1 MADPIAYLAL
11 VVAHRNRDGS
21 GGGIGAKP
29 EQAPERLTRQE
40 SWRYAERAVRSSE
53 GRMDVTVHIEGRHD
67 AGQALAR
74 VLQRAGLFESIEQ
87 AREASGRSPEQFR
100 IAVKPNLMGRPGPD
114 PGLVERLF
122 ATLREYGYR
131 ELALVESRA
140 AREAGYSGDGY
151 QVVDLSDEPVAF
163 DYGSVL
169 GKATAGRT
177 WLEAD
182 YRITFAK
189 AKPQPRCF
197 FSGCLAN
204 LLGCLPEPDKLSH
217 YAGPRHAFYEC
228 CVLVADRLPVS
239 FAIMDASHAD
249 ELLASTSPFA
259 VDWVAGEKMGLD
271 PGLNPVLHE
280 ALLRWGR
287 VHLKRRGNVT
297 PWDGW
302 RNVRPATVVALDLL
316 EPLYRGP
323 LRPLV
328 GRRLAEWTVQ

>member
-1 MADPIAYLAL
+1 
-11 VVAHRNRDGS
+11 
-21 GGGIGAKP
+21 
-29 EQAPERLTRQE
+29 
-40 SWRYAERAVRSSE
+40 
-53 GRMDVTVHIEGRHD
+53 MDVTVHIEGRHD

-74 VLQRAGLFESIEQ
+74 LLERAGLFESLERKRGAG
-87 AREASGRSPEQFR
+87 ARAAERFR
-100 IAVKPNLMGRPGPD
+100 IAVKPNLMGRPGTD
-114 PGLVERLF
+114 PRLVEQLLS
-122 ATLREYGYR
+122 ALRERGYSD
-131 ELALVESRA
+131 LAIVESRTSRDSDRTVATA
-140 AREAGYSGDGY
+140 AREAGYSGEGY
-151 QVVDLSDEPVAF
+151 RIVDLSEEPVAF

-169 GKATAGRT
+169 RRASIGRT

-189 AKPQPRCF
+189 AKPQSRCF

-204 LLGCLPEPDKLSH
+204 LLGVLPEPDKLSH

-228 CVLVADRLPVS
+228 CVLVADRLRVD
-239 FAIMDASHAD
+239 FALMDASHAD

-297 PWDGW
+297 PWEGW
-302 RNVRPATVVALDLL
+302 RNVRPATVVVLDLL

-323 LRPLV
+323 LRPLG

>member
-1 MADPIAYLAL
+1 MEA
-11 VVAHRNRDGS
+11 
-21 GGGIGAKP
+21 
-29 EQAPERLTRQE
+29 
-40 SWRYAERAVRSSE
+40 
-53 GRMDVTVHIEGRHD
+53 TVHIEADHD
-67 AGQALAR
+67 VGQALAR
-74 VLQRAGLFESIEQ
+74 ILQRAELFESIEQ
-87 AREASGRSPEQFR
+87 ARAKGRRPPDQFQ
-100 IAVKPNLMGRPGPD
+100 IAVKPNLMGRPGTD
-114 PGLVERLF
+114 PRLVEGLF
-122 ATLREYGYR
+122 AALREHGYTQ
-131 ELALVESRA
+131 LALVESRTGSDPKRSVAEA
-140 AREAGYSGDGY
+140 AREAGYGGEGY
-151 QVVDLSDEPVAF
+151 RIVDLSDEPVAY

-182 YRITFAK
+182 YRISFAK
-189 AKPQPRCF
+189 AKRQPRCF

-217 YAGPRHAFYEC
+217 YAGPRHSFYEC
-228 CVLVADRLPVS
+228 CVLVADRLPVH
-239 FAIMDASHAD
+239 FALMDASEAE

-287 VHLKRRGNVT
+287 VHLVRRGNVT

-302 RNVRPATVVALDLL
+302 KNVRPFTVVALDLL

-323 LRPLV
+323 FRPLG
-328 GRRLAEWTVQ
+328 GRRFAEWTVQ

>member
-1 MADPIAYLAL
+1 
-11 VVAHRNRDGS
+11 
-21 GGGIGAKP
+21 
-29 EQAPERLTRQE
+29 
-40 SWRYAERAVRSSE
+40 
-53 GRMDVTVHIEGRHD
+53 
-67 AGQALAR
+67 
-74 VLQRAGLFESIEQ
+74 
-87 AREASGRSPEQFR
+87 
-100 IAVKPNLMGRPGPD
+100 
-114 PGLVERLF
+114 
-122 ATLREYGYR
+122 
-131 ELALVESRA
+131 
-140 AREAGYSGDGY
+140 
-151 QVVDLSDEPVAF
+151 VDLSEEPVAF

-169 GKATAGRT
+169 GRATAGRT

-182 YRITFAK
+182 YRITFAT
-189 AKPQPRCF
+189 AKPQSRCF

-228 CVLVADRLPVS
+228 CVLVADRLPVN
-239 FAIMDASHAD
+239 FALMDASHAG
-249 ELLASTSPFA
+249 ELLASRSPFA

-302 RNVRPATVVALDLL
+302 RNVRPATVVALELL

-323 LRPLV
+323 LRPLG

>member
-1 MADPIAYLAL
+1 
-11 VVAHRNRDGS
+11 
-21 GGGIGAKP
+21 
-29 EQAPERLTRQE
+29 
-40 SWRYAERAVRSSE
+40 
-53 GRMDVTVHIEGRHD
+53 VTVYIETGHD
-67 AGQALAR
+67 ASQALAR
-74 VLQRAGLFESIEQ
+74 ISQRAGLIESVER
-87 AREASGRSPEQFR
+87 ACKASGRPPGEFQ
-100 IAVKPNLMGRPGPD
+100 IAVKPNLMGRPGTD
-114 PGLVERLF
+114 PALVERLF
-122 ATLREYGYR
+122 ALLREHGYPQ
-131 ELALVESRA
+131 LALVESRTARDSNRSVARA
-140 AREAGYSGDGY
+140 AKEAGYSGEGY
-151 QVVDLSDEPVAF
+151 RIVDLSDEPVAY

-217 YAGPRHAFYEC
+217 YAGPRHSFYEC
-228 CVLVADRLPVS
+228 CVLVADRLPVQ
-239 FAIMDASHAD
+239 FALMDASHA
-249 ELLASTSPFA
+249 EEMLASTSPFA

-271 PGLNPVLHE
+271 PGLSPVLHE

-302 RNVRPATVVALDLL
+302 KNVRPFTVVILDLL

-323 LRPLV
+323 LRPLG

>member
-1 MADPIAYLAL
+1 M
-11 VVAHRNRDGS
+11 
-21 GGGIGAKP
+21 
-29 EQAPERLTRQE
+29 E
-40 SWRYAERAVRSSE
+40 
-53 GRMDVTVHIEGRHD
+53 VTVHIEGGHD

-74 VLQRAGLFESIEQ
+74 VLQRAGLVESLER
-87 AREASGRSPEQFR
+87 AREASGRPPEQFR
-100 IAVKPNLMGRPGPD
+100 IAVKPNLMGRPGTD

-122 ATLREYGYR
+122 ATLREHGYGD
-131 ELALVESRA
+131 LALVESRTGRDSKRTVASA
-140 AREAGYSGDGY
+140 AREAGYSGEGY
-151 QVVDLSDEPVAF
+151 RIVDLSDEPVAF

-169 GKATAGRT
+169 GKTTAGRT

-189 AKPQPRCF
+189 AKPESRCF

-217 YAGPRHAFYEC
+217 YAGTRHAFYEC
-228 CVLVADRLPVS
+228 CVLVADRLPVD
-239 FAIMDASHAD
+239 FAVMDASHAD
-249 ELLASTSPFA
+249 ELLASRSPLASASPSAGASPFASMSPFA

-297 PWDGW
+297 PWEGW
-302 RNVRPATVVALDLL
+302 RNVRPATVATLDLL

-323 LRPLV
+323 LRPLG

>member
-1 MADPIAYLAL
+1 
-11 VVAHRNRDGS
+11 
-21 GGGIGAKP
+21 
-29 EQAPERLTRQE
+29 
-40 SWRYAERAVRSSE
+40 
-53 GRMDVTVHIEGRHD
+53 MDVTVHIEGRHD

-74 VLQRAGLFESIEQ
+74 VLQRAGLFESVEQ
-87 AREASGRSPEQFR
+87 AREASGRSAEQFR
-100 IAVKPNLMGRPGPD
+100 IAVKPNLMGRPGTD
-114 PGLVERLF
+114 PALVEQLF
-122 ATLREYGYR
+122 ATFREYGYR
-131 ELALVESRA
+131 ELALVESRTGRDPKRTVATA
-140 AREAGYSGDGY
+140 AGDAGYSGEGY
-151 QVVDLSDEPVAF
+151 QVVDLSDEPVPF

-189 AKPQPRCF
+189 AKPQPHCF

-228 CVLVADRLPVS
+228 CVLVADRLPVN
-239 FAIMDASHAD
+239 FAVMDASHAD

>member
-1 MADPIAYLAL
+1 
-11 VVAHRNRDGS
+11 
-21 GGGIGAKP
+21 
-29 EQAPERLTRQE
+29 
-40 SWRYAERAVRSSE
+40 
-53 GRMDVTVHIEGRHD
+53 VTVHIEGGHD

-74 VLQRAGLFESIEQ
+74 LLERAGFFESVEL
-87 AREASGRSPEQFR
+87 ARAVSARSPREFR
-100 IAVKPNLMGRPGPD
+100 IAVKPNLMGRPGTD
-114 PGLVERLF
+114 PVLVERLF
-122 ATLREYGYR
+122 SALREHGYT
-131 ELALVESRA
+131 ELALVESRTARDSARTVGSA
-140 AREAGYSGDGY
+140 AREAGFSGEGY
-151 QVVDLSDEPVAF
+151 QIVDLSDEPVTY

-182 YRITFAK
+182 YRISFAK
-189 AKPQPRCF
+189 AKPQSRCF

-228 CVLVADRLPVS
+228 CVLLADRLPVS
-239 FAIMDASHAD
+239 FALMDASHAD
-249 ELLASTSPFA
+249 ELLGSASPFA
-259 VDWVAGEKMGLD
+259 LDWVAGEKMGLD

-297 PWDGW
+297 PWDEW
-302 RNVRPATVVALDLL
+302 RNVRPATVVLLDLL

-323 LRPLV
+323 LRSLA

>member
-1 MADPIAYLAL
+1 M
-11 VVAHRNRDGS
+11 
-21 GGGIGAKP
+21 
-29 EQAPERLTRQE
+29 E
-40 SWRYAERAVRSSE
+40 
-53 GRMDVTVHIEGRHD
+53 VTVHIEGGHD

-74 VLQRAGLFESIEQ
+74 VLQRAGLLESLER
-87 AREASGRSPEQFR
+87 AREASGRPPEQFR
-100 IAVKPNLMGRPGPD
+100 IAVKPNLMGRPGTD
-114 PGLVERLF
+114 PALVERLF
-122 ATLREYGYR
+122 GTLREHGYGN
-131 ELALVESRA
+131 LALVESRTGRDSKRTVATA
-140 AREAGYSGDGY
+140 ARDAGYSGEGY
-151 QVVDLSDEPVAF
+151 RIVDLSDEPVAF

-169 GKATAGRT
+169 GKATAGRA

-189 AKPQPRCF
+189 AKPESRCF

-239 FAIMDASHAD
+239 FAVMDASHAD
-249 ELLASTSPFA
+249 EMLASTSPLASASPSGGVSPFAGMSPFA

-287 VHLKRRGNVT
+287 VHLRRRGNVT
-297 PWDGW
+297 PWEGW
-302 RNVRPATVVALDLL
+302 RNVRPATVATLDLL

>member
-1 MADPIAYLAL
+1 
-11 VVAHRNRDGS
+11 
-21 GGGIGAKP
+21 
-29 EQAPERLTRQE
+29 
-40 SWRYAERAVRSSE
+40 
-53 GRMDVTVHIEGRHD
+53 MDVTVQIEGRHD
-67 AGQALAR
+67 AGQALAL
-74 VLQRAGLFESIEQ
+74 VLQRAGLFESVER
-87 AREASGRSPEQFR
+87 AREASGRAREQFR
-100 IAVKPNLMGRPGPD
+100 IAVKPNLMGRPGTD
-114 PGLVERLF
+114 PGLVEGLF
-122 ATLREYGYR
+122 SALREHGYP
-131 ELALVESRA
+131 ELALVESRTGRDSDRTVASA
-140 AREAGYSGDGY
+140 AREAGYSGEGY
-151 QVVDLSDEPVAF
+151 RVVDLSEEPVPF

-182 YRITFAK
+182 YRISFAK
-189 AKPQPRCF
+189 AKPQSRCF

-204 LLGCLPEPDKLSH
+204 LLGCLPEPDKLAH

-228 CVLVADRLPVS
+228 CVLVADRLPVN
-239 FAIMDASHAD
+239 FAVMDATHAD

-259 VDWVAGEKMGLD
+259 VDWVSGEKMGLD

-280 ALLRWGR
+280 GLLRWGR

-323 LRPLV
+323 LRPLG
-328 GRRLAEWTVQ
+328 GRRFAEWTVQ